1 MQLNLLSFSFVFKL
15 RFVVIGIWI
24 MVLVMIETLMGLATF
39 LEETLLA
46 FPVIDLVAVSLHFVY
61 TIINSQGWGKHN
73 LVSQAMVIHP
83 SG

>member
-24 MVLVMIETLMGLATF
+24 MVLVMIETLMGFATF

-46 FPVIDLVAVSLHFVY
+46 FPVIDLVAVSLHCLYNY
-61 TIINSQGWGKHN
+61 T
-73 LVSQAMVIHP
+73 
-83 SG
+83 